1 MLRHNL
7 QQLNK
12 IPLQLPPHSVVK
24 LRERKQTMRKR
35 KLDLPAWY
43 VDIDYGT
50 VLQVVSE
57 PLPDSFNFIPLIYS
71 LHITLLILV
80 LSLLLILPGNVM
92 KRESGLF
99 ARVM

>member
-1 MLRHNL
+1 
-7 QQLNK
+7 
-12 IPLQLPPHSVVK
+12 
-24 LRERKQTMRKR
+24 MRKR